1 MKLQQN
7 LERVAFFFRYTRTI
21 LFLEK
26 AICVKLFKELSLLFL
41 YSIVGEGVR
50 LFFQLPVPGSIIG
63 ILLLFLSFQ
72 SKLLKPSAI
81 EDTANFLLNH
91 LTILFV
97 PAGVGL
103 MQYYGAIKY
112 TWPILLGTV
121 VVCSLLSLVAV
132 GKTAELVE
140 KFSMKSDEKKS
151 RLIEKVE
158 NLRGEADDFSAGE

>member
-1 MKLQQN
+1 
-7 LERVAFFFRYTRTI
+7 LEKTHPFIRYTRTI

-26 AICVKLFKELSLLFL
+26 AIAMKMFKELSLLLL
-41 YSIVGEGVR
+41 YSVIGEGVR
-50 LFFQLPVPGSIIG
+50 MFFHLPVPGSIIG

-72 SKLLKPSAI
+72 TKLLKPTAI

-112 TWPILLGTV
+112 TWPILLGAV
-121 VVCSLLSLVAV
+121 VVCSLVSLVAV
-132 GKTAELVE
+132 GKTAEFVE
-140 KFSMKSDEKKS
+140 KITLRSSDEKT

-158 NLRGEADDFSAGE
+158 KMRGEADDLSAGE

>member
-1 MKLQQN
+1 MKM
-7 LERVAFFFRYTRTI
+7 
-21 LFLEK
+21 
-26 AICVKLFKELSLLFL
+26 FKELSLLLL
-41 YSIVGEGVR
+41 YSVIGEGVR
-50 LFFQLPVPGSIIG
+50 MFFNLPVPGSIIG

-72 SKLLKPSAI
+72 TKLLKPTAI

-112 TWPILLGTV
+112 TWPILLGAV
-121 VVCSLLSLVAV
+121 VVCSLVSLVAV
-132 GKTAELVE
+132 GKTAEFVE
-140 KFSMKSDEKKS
+140 KITLRSSDEKT

-158 NLRGEADDFSAGE
+158 KMRGEADDLSAGE

>member
-1 MKLQQN
+1 MGI
-7 LERVAFFFRYTRTI
+7 LETSY
-21 LFLEK
+21 LEK
-26 AICVKLFKELSLLFL
+26 AIFMKMFKELSLLLL
-41 YSIVGEGVR
+41 YSILGEGIR
-50 LFFQLPVPGSIIG
+50 MFFHLPVPGSIIG

-72 SKLLKPSAI
+72 TKILKPAAI

-112 TWPILLGTV
+112 TWPILLGAV
-121 VVCSLLSLVAV
+121 VICSLVSLVAV

-140 KFSMKSDEKKS
+140 KIGIKSSERKL

-158 NLRGEADDFSAGE
+158 SIRGEVDDLSAGE

>member
-1 MKLQQN
+1 MKM
-7 LERVAFFFRYTRTI
+7 
-21 LFLEK
+21 
-26 AICVKLFKELSLLFL
+26 FKELSLLLL
-41 YSIVGEGVR
+41 YSILGEGLR
-50 LFFQLPVPGSIIG
+50 MFLHLPVPGSIIG

-72 SKLLKPSAI
+72 TKILKPTAI

-112 TWPILLGTV
+112 TWPILLGAV
-121 VVCSLLSLVAV
+121 VLCSLVSLVAV

-140 KFSMKSDEKKS
+140 KVGLKS
-151 RLIEKVE
+151 RAEKLHLLEKVE
-158 NLRGEADDFSAGE
+158 SLRGEADDLSAGE

>member
-1 MKLQQN
+1 M
-7 LERVAFFFRYTRTI
+7 
-21 LFLEK
+21 
-26 AICVKLFKELSLLFL
+26 
-41 YSIVGEGVR
+41 
-50 LFFQLPVPGSIIG
+50 PGSIIG

-72 SKLLKPSAI
+72 TKLLKPTAI

-112 TWPILLGTV
+112 TWPILLGAV
-121 VVCSLLSLVAV
+121 VVCSLVSLVAV
-132 GKTAELVE
+132 GKTAEFVE
-140 KFSMKSDEKKS
+140 KITLRSSDEKT

-158 NLRGEADDFSAGE
+158 KMRGEADDLSAGE

>member
-1 MKLQQN
+1 M
-7 LERVAFFFRYTRTI
+7 
-21 LFLEK
+21 
-26 AICVKLFKELSLLFL
+26 LLF
-41 YSIVGEGVR
+41 I
-50 LFFQLPVPGSIIG
+50 
-63 ILLLFLSFQ
+63 SFQ
-72 SKLLKPSAI
+72 TKILKPSAI

-121 VVCSLLSLVAV
+121 VVCSLVSLVAV

-140 KFSMKSDEKKS
+140 KIGMKSREEKA
-151 RLIEKVE
+151 RLVEKVE
-158 NLRGEADDFSAGE
+158 KIRGDADDISAGE

>member
-1 MKLQQN
+1 MKM
-7 LERVAFFFRYTRTI
+7 
-21 LFLEK
+21 
-26 AICVKLFKELSLLFL
+26 FKELSLLLL
-41 YSIVGEGVR
+41 YSVIGEGVR
-50 LFFQLPVPGSIIG
+50 MFFHLPVPGSIIG

-72 SKLLKPSAI
+72 TKLLKPTAI

-112 TWPILLGTV
+112 TWPILLGAV
-121 VVCSLLSLVAV
+121 VVCSLVYLVAV
-132 GKTAELVE
+132 GKTAEFVE
-140 KFSMKSDEKKS
+140 KITLRSSDEKT

-158 NLRGEADDFSAGE
+158 KMRGEADDLSAGE

>member
-1 MKLQQN
+1 MKM
-7 LERVAFFFRYTRTI
+7 
-21 LFLEK
+21 
-26 AICVKLFKELSLLFL
+26 FKELSLLLL
-41 YSIVGEGVR
+41 YSILGEGIR
-50 LFFQLPVPGSIIG
+50 MFFHLPVPGSIIG

-72 SKLLKPSAI
+72 TKILKPAAI

-112 TWPILLGTV
+112 TWPILLGAV
-121 VVCSLLSLVAV
+121 VICSLVSLVAV

-140 KFSMKSDEKKS
+140 KIGIKSSERKL

-158 NLRGEADDFSAGE
+158 SIRGEADDLSAGE

>member
-1 MKLQQN
+1 MKM
-7 LERVAFFFRYTRTI
+7 
-21 LFLEK
+21 
-26 AICVKLFKELSLLFL
+26 FKELSLLLL
-41 YSIVGEGVR
+41 YSVIGEGVR
-50 LFFQLPVPGSIIG
+50 MFFHLPVPGSIIG

-72 SKLLKPSAI
+72 TKLLKPTAI

-112 TWPILLGTV
+112 TWPSLLGAV
-121 VVCSLLSLVAV
+121 VVCSLVSLVAV
-132 GKTAELVE
+132 GKTAEFVE
-140 KFSMKSDEKKS
+140 KITLRSSDEKT

-158 NLRGEADDFSAGE
+158 KMRGEADDLSAGE

>member
-1 MKLQQN
+1 MGI
-7 LERVAFFFRYTRTI
+7 LETSY
-21 LFLEK
+21 LEK
-26 AICVKLFKELSLLFL
+26 AIFMKMFKELSLLLL
-41 YSIVGEGVR
+41 YSILGEGIR
-50 LFFQLPVPGSIIG
+50 MFFHLPVPGSIIG

-72 SKLLKPSAI
+72 TKILKPAAI

-112 TWPILLGTV
+112 TWPILLGAV
-121 VVCSLLSLVAV
+121 VICSLVSLVAV

-140 KFSMKSDEKKS
+140 KIGIKSSERKL

-158 NLRGEADDFSAGE
+158 SIRGEADDLSAGE

>member
-1 MKLQQN
+1 MKM
-7 LERVAFFFRYTRTI
+7 
-21 LFLEK
+21 
-26 AICVKLFKELSLLFL
+26 FKELSLLLL
-41 YSIVGEGVR
+41 YSVIGEGVR
-50 LFFQLPVPGSIIG
+50 MFFHLPVPGSIIG

-72 SKLLKPSAI
+72 TKLLKPTAI

-112 TWPILLGTV
+112 TWPILLGAV
-121 VVCSLLSLVAV
+121 VVCSLVSLVAV
-132 GKTAELVE
+132 GKTAEFVE
-140 KFSMKSDEKKS
+140 RITLRSSDEKT

-158 NLRGEADDFSAGE
+158 KMRGEADDLSAGE

>member
-1 MKLQQN
+1 MKM
-7 LERVAFFFRYTRTI
+7 
-21 LFLEK
+21 
-26 AICVKLFKELSLLFL
+26 FKELSLLLL
-41 YSIVGEGVR
+41 YSILGEGLR
-50 LFFQLPVPGSIIG
+50 MFFHLPVPGSIIG

-72 SKLLKPSAI
+72 TKILKPAAI

-112 TWPILLGTV
+112 TWPILLGAV
-121 VVCSLLSLVAV
+121 VLCSLVSLVAV

-140 KFSMKSDEKKS
+140 KIGLKS
-151 RLIEKVE
+151 RAEKLHLLEKVE
-158 NLRGEADDFSAGE
+158 GLRGEADDLSAGE

>member
-1 MKLQQN
+1 MK
-7 LERVAFFFRYTRTI
+7 T
-21 LFLEK
+21 
-26 AICVKLFKELSLLFL
+26 FKELSLLLL
-41 YSIVGEGVR
+41 YSVIGEGVR
-50 LFFQLPVPGSIIG
+50 MFFHLPVPGSIIG

-72 SKLLKPSAI
+72 TKLLKPTAI

-112 TWPILLGTV
+112 TWPILLGAV
-121 VVCSLLSLVAV
+121 VVCSLVSLVAV
-132 GKTAELVE
+132 GKTAEFVE
-140 KFSMKSDEKKS
+140 KITLRSSDEKT

-158 NLRGEADDFSAGE
+158 KMRGEADDLSAGE